1 MKFKKRISGVIEE
14 IADCGNVDT
23 APIGKTLDMQPEKL
37 KESELIHK
45 IRKIMIKK
53 MKMSQRK

>member
-1 MKFKKRISGVIEE
+1 MKFKKRIRGVLEE
-14 IADCGNVDT
+14 ISDCGNVDT
-23 APIGKTLDMQPEKL
+23 APIGETLDMQPEKL

-53 MKMSQRK
+53 MKISQRK